1 MSFYGN
7 VIYELADAF
16 ASVKV
21 KNSGKSN
28 NSLADSFQDEVEIA
42 AAGLG
47 GEATLDTGNQWIGLT
62 ADTDGQSCKIWH
74 REPDVTSTGSS
85 IAAVQKVET
94 PAEQNY
100 NLSSGDYVQISS
112 ATYDKMGHIN
122 GESVTTIRMPVSKT
136 EEDISSL
143 EKRMIAIE
151 ESDVQQTEHID
162 EVASGFQG
170 LKDSYD
176 GLEARIADNE
186 TDIKNID
193 SNKIGSK
200 MSYSF
205 VRGDK
210 TLYYFL
216 GAQIDKYIYEN
227 LDGANTVKDAIGKLK
242 DIAESAT
249 ATVANTNVILD
260 IVIKNLCAQ
269 LEEQL
274 AEQGINI
281 SIDQSALKK
290 TGETE

>member
-47 GEATLDTGNQWIGLT
+47 GEATLDTGNRWIGLT
-62 ADTDGQSCKIWH
+62 ANTDDQSCKIWH
-74 REPDVTSTGSS
+74 REPDATSTGRS
-85 IAAVQKVET
+85 IAAIQKVET
-94 PAEQNY
+94 PAKENY
-100 NLSSGDYVQISS
+100 DLSSGDYVQISS

-122 GESVTTIRMPVSKT
+122 GESVTTLRMPVSKT
-136 EEDISSL
+136 EEDITDL
-143 EKRMIAIE
+143 QERMTAIE
-151 ESDVQQTEHID
+151 DSDVKQTEHID

-170 LKDSYD
+170 LQNSYD
-176 GLEARIADNE
+176 GLDERVTAN
-186 TDIKNID
+186 TNNITNKVG
-193 SNKIGSK
+193 SNAKYCFQS
-200 MSYSF
+200 
-205 VRGDK
+205 DK
-210 TLYYFL
+210 SLYTFL
-216 GAQIDKYIYEN
+216 GASIEKYIQEN
-227 LDGANTVKDAIGKLK
+227 LKAYTVKEAFSKIKEIADGA
-242 DIAESAT
+242 SST
-249 ATVANTNVILD
+249 ATSTNLVLD

-290 TGETE
+290 SDTTDEAE